1 MTVFP
6 FVIAIVAIAT
16 LGKIVSQFIKMQ
28 NARTRV
34 MGSVDPAEL
43 AALKTQV
50 VDLSDEVR
58 RLTEEQRFTLNL
70 LEERSQ
76 ASGEDARLSGR
87 PGRPGTI
94 ARNDEN
100 GW

>member
-50 VDLSDEVR
+50 ADLSDEVR
-58 RLTEEQRFTLNL
+58 RLTEGTKHTQH
-70 LEERSQ
+70 
-76 ASGEDARLSGR
+76 LSL
-87 PGRPGTI
+87 I
-94 ARNDEN
+94 HI
-100 GW
+100 